1 VVQSARESYGKTLVN
16 LGEEYPDIVVLGGDL
31 NKSTVV
37 NLFAQKFPNRFFDF
51 GPAEQNI
58 VSAAVGFASCGK
70 IPFVSTFAVFGTG
83 RAYDQLRVGV
93 AQGGLNVKLVLT
105 HAGITVGEDGMSA
118 QAIEDIAL
126 ITAMPG
132 FTVVVPADS
141 IETEWAVRE
150 AVSIDGPVYIRLSR
164 GATPLVHSGIEDTF
178 RIGKAELMR
187 DGNDATI
194 IACGIM
200 VSIAQQAAALLS
212 NEGVETRI
220 INMHTLAPIDSNAI
234 VSAAKET
241 GVIITAEEHFV
252 RGGLNSI
259 VSQELSA
266 RYPTPVER
274 VALDSY
280 GESGNPDQLIEKYG
294 LGAGKIVE
302 AVRRGLA
309 RKISGD

>member
-1 VVQSARESYGKTLVN
+1 MLQSTRETYGKTLVS
-16 LGEEYPDIVVLGGDL
+16 LGEEQPEIVVLGGDL

-37 NLFAQKFPNRFFDF
+37 NLFAQKFPERFFDF

-126 ITAMPG
+126 ISAMPG
-132 FTVVVPADS
+132 FTVVVPSDS
-141 IETEWAVRE
+141 VETEWAVRE
-150 AVSIDGPVYIRLSR
+150 AAARDGPVYIRLSR
-164 GATPLVHSGIEDTF
+164 GATPVVHSGKEDTF
-178 RIGKAELMR
+178 RIGKAEVMR
-187 DGNDATI
+187 DGYDATI
-194 IACGIM
+194 VACGVM
-200 VSIAQQAAALLS
+200 VAIAHEAADMLS
-212 NEGVETRI
+212 EKGIYVRI
-220 INMHTLAPIDSNAI
+220 LNMHTLAPIDTDAI
-234 VSAAKET
+234 VSAARDT

-259 VSQELSA
+259 VAQELGA
-266 RYPTPVER
+266 HYPVPLEM

-280 GESGNPDQLIEKYG
+280 GESGKPDQLIEKYG

-302 AVRRGLA
+302 AVEKGIT
-309 RKISGD
+309 RKTG

>member
-1 VVQSARESYGKTLVN
+1 MLQSTRETYGKTLVS
-16 LGEEYPDIVVLGGDL
+16 LGEEQPEIVVLGGDL

-37 NLFAQKFPNRFFDF
+37 NLFAQKFPERFFDF

-118 QAIEDIAL
+118 HAIEDIAL
-126 ITAMPG
+126 ISAMPG
-132 FTVVVPADS
+132 FTVVVPSDS
-141 IETEWAVRE
+141 VETEWAVRE
-150 AVSIDGPVYIRLSR
+150 AAAIDGPVYIRLSR
-164 GATPLVHSGIEDTF
+164 GATPVVHSGKEDTF
-178 RIGKAELMR
+178 RIGKAEVMR
-187 DGNDATI
+187 DGYDATI
-194 IACGIM
+194 VACGVM
-200 VSIAQQAAALLS
+200 VAIAHEAADMLS
-212 NEGVETRI
+212 EKGIYVRI
-220 INMHTLAPIDSNAI
+220 LNMHTLAPIDTDAI
-234 VSAAKET
+234 VSAARDT

-259 VSQELSA
+259 VAQELGA
-266 RYPTPVER
+266 HYPVPLEM

-280 GESGNPDQLIEKYG
+280 GESGKPDQLIEKYG

-302 AVRRGLA
+302 AVEKGIT
-309 RKISGD
+309 RKTG

>member
-1 VVQSARESYGKTLVN
+1 MLQSTRETYGKTLVS
-16 LGEEYPDIVVLGGDL
+16 LGEEQPEIVVLGGDL

-37 NLFAQKFPNRFFDF
+37 NLFAQKFPERFFDF

-126 ITAMPG
+126 ISAMPG
-132 FTVVVPADS
+132 FTVVVPSDS
-141 IETEWAVRE
+141 VETEWAVRE
-150 AVSIDGPVYIRLSR
+150 AAAIDGPVYIRLSR
-164 GATPLVHSGIEDTF
+164 GATPVVHSGKEDTF
-178 RIGKAELMR
+178 RIGKAEVMR
-187 DGNDATI
+187 DGYDATI
-194 IACGIM
+194 VACGVM
-200 VSIAQQAAALLS
+200 VAIAHEAADMLS
-212 NEGVETRI
+212 EKGIYVRI
-220 INMHTLAPIDSNAI
+220 LNMHTLAPIDTDAI
-234 VSAAKET
+234 VSAARDT

-259 VSQELSA
+259 VAQELGA
-266 RYPTPVER
+266 HYPVPLEM

-280 GESGNPDQLIEKYG
+280 GESGKPDQLIEKYG

-302 AVRRGLA
+302 AVEKGIT
-309 RKISGD
+309 RKTS

>member
-1 VVQSARESYGKTLVN
+1 VLQSNRETYGKTLLS
-16 LGEEYPDIVVLGGDL
+16 LGEEQPDIVVLGGDL

-37 NLFAQKFPNRFFDF
+37 NLFAQRFPDRFFDF

-70 IPFVSTFAVFGTG
+70 IPFVSTFAAFGTG

-126 ITAMPG
+126 ISAMPG

-141 IETEWAVRE
+141 FETEWAVR
-150 AVSIDGPVYIRLSR
+150 AAALMDGPVYIRLSR
-164 GATPLVHSGIEDTF
+164 GATPVVHSGTETAF
-178 RIGKAELMR
+178 QIGKAEVIR

-194 IACGIM
+194 IACGVM
-200 VSIAQQAAALLS
+200 VSIAQQAANMLS
-212 NEGVETRI
+212 AQGVDTRI
-220 INMHTLAPIDSNAI
+220 VNMHTLAPIDSDAI
-234 VSAAKET
+234 ISAARET

-266 RYPTPVER
+266 RYPTPVEM

-280 GESGNPDQLIEKYG
+280 GESGKPDQLIEKYG
-294 LGAGKIVE
+294 LGAGKVVE
-302 AVRRGLA
+302 AVQRGIG
-309 RKISGD
+309 RKVG

>member
-1 VVQSARESYGKTLVN
+1 MVLQSTREAYGKTLMS
-16 LGEEYPDIVVLGGDL
+16 LGEEQRDIVVLGGDL

-37 NLFAQKFPNRFFDF
+37 NLFGQKFPERFFDF

-126 ITAMPG
+126 ISAMPG
-132 FTVVVPADS
+132 CTVGVPSDS
-141 IETEWAVRE
+141 VETEWAVRE
-150 AVSIDGPVYIRLSR
+150 AAAINGPVYIRLSR
-164 GATPLVHSGIEDTF
+164 GATPVVHTGTEGTF
-178 RIGKAELMR
+178 KIGKAELIR
-187 DGNDATI
+187 EGHDATL
-194 IACGIM
+194 IACGVM
-200 VSIAQQAAALLS
+200 VAIAQQAADLLS
-212 NEGVETRI
+212 EKGVNTRI
-220 INMHTLAPIDSNAI
+220 LNMHTLAPIDSDAI
-234 VSAAKET
+234 VSAASET
-241 GVIITAEEHFV
+241 GVVITAEEHFV

-259 VSQELSA
+259 VAQELGA
-266 RYPTPVER
+266 RHPVPLEM
-274 VALDSY
+274 VALSSY
-280 GESGNPDQLIEKYG
+280 GESGKPDQLIEKYG

-302 AVRRGLA
+302 AVERGIK
-309 RKISGD
+309 RKSI